1 MIAAARKARRAE
13 MIMTEF
19 IQVYGSDERRA
30 AGKRRLAAI
39 AVFAAACVLYAGL
52 CVLFSLLYRLFGVSV
67 WLCAPVNVI
76 LTVAFLWIAVLFF
89 SVTYPPIR
97 ADVKFYKTADN
108 ALFTDLRGEF
118 LYADAAVETD
128 GKMFVPTV
136 FETADGEITL
146 YVKEGAVPT
155 LEAGTEYFL
164 RARGNMLFAYKAV
177 QQ

>member
-1 MIAAARKARRAE
+1 

-19 IQVYGSDERRA
+19 IQIYGSDERKA
-30 AGKRRLAAI
+30 ATKRRLAAI
-39 AVFAAACVLYAGL
+39 AVFAATCVLYVGL
-52 CVLFSLLYRLFGVSV
+52 CVLFSLLYRLLGVSV

-76 LTVAFLWIAVLFF
+76 LTVAFLWTATLFF

-97 ADVKFYKTADN
+97 TDVKFYKSEDN
-108 ALFTDLRGEF
+108 ALFTDLRGKF
-118 LYADAAVETD
+118 LYSDAAVETN
-128 GKMFVPTV
+128 GKMFVPTA

-146 YVKEGAVPT
+146 YVREGAKLG
-155 LEAGTEYFL
+155 LEAGAEYFL